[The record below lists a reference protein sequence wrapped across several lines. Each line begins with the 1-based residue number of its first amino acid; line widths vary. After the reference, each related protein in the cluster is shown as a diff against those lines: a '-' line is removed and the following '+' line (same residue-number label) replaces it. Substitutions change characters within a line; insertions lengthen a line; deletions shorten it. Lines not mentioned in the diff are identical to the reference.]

1 MKTFKIVLKESIHYP
16 ASYYLCSGY
25 VPELGIKLKNTI
37 DQYKMTDNYKTL
49 LIHMNGH
56 TYNWLF
62 RLFNYPCEQI
72 INPLTVTPNGQF
84 LFTVPIIINDELDD
98 GTIIFNT
105 GGDIELDEN

>member
-1 MKTFKIVLKESIHYP
+1 MKTFTTVLKESIHYP

-25 VPELGIKLKNTI
+25 VPELGIKLEQIIKEI
-37 DQYKMTDNYKTL
+37 QATDISKTL
-49 LIHMNGH
+49 HIHMNGH

-72 INPLTVTPNGQF
+72 INPLTITPNGQF
-84 LFTVPIIINDELDD
+84 VFTVPIIISDGLDD

-105 GGDIELDEN
+105 GGNIELDKD

>member
-1 MKTFKIVLKESIHYP
+1 MKTFTTVLKESIHYP

-25 VPELGIKLKNTI
+25 VPELGIKLEQIIKEY
-37 DQYKMTDNYKTL
+37 QATDISKTL
-49 LIHMNGH
+49 HIYMNGH

-84 LFTVPIIINDELDD
+84 LFTVPIIISDELED
-98 GTIIFNT
+98 GMIVFNT
-105 GGDIELDEN
+105 RGDIELDKN

>member
-1 MKTFKIVLKESIHYP
+1 MKTFTTILNEKIHCP

-25 VPELGIKLKNTI
+25 VPELGKRLKETVKKYQATN
-37 DQYKMTDNYKTL
+37 KPL
-49 LIHMNGH
+49 LIYMNGH

-72 INPLTVTPNGQF
+72 INPVIVNPEGQF
-84 LFTVPIIINDELDD
+84 LFNTDFPIVINDELKD

-105 GGDIELDEN
+105 GGNIELDKN

>member
-1 MKTFKIVLKESIHYP
+1 MKTFKTVLKESIHYP

-25 VPELGIKLKNTI
+25 VPELGIKLEQIIKEY
-37 DQYKMTDNYKTL
+37 QATDISKTL
-49 LIHMNGH
+49 LIYMNGH

-72 INPLTVTPNGQF
+72 INPLAVTPNGQF
-84 LFTVPIIINDELDD
+84 LFTVPIIITD
-98 GTIIFNT
+98 GLEDGMIVFNT